1 VHDSQ
6 RVSTL
11 TKSTGKRRL
20 ALKILAGVIVAVREL
35 SRRGRGTTQ
44 NQLLEEARLLLTSP
58 SKFFERDAG
67 CIPVDVNWRMEES
80 WESLNGV
87 YYLTDGL
94 GWVGM
99 GRTVLGWEGH
109 GRLGSRNVDMGGGF
123 SLLTTLSL
131 NGVA

>member
-1 VHDSQ
+1 M
-6 RVSTL
+6 
-11 TKSTGKRRL
+11 
-20 ALKILAGVIVAVREL
+20 AVREL
-35 SRRGRGTTQ
+35 SRRERGTTQ
-44 NQLLEEARLLLTSP
+44 NQRLEEARLLPVSP

-67 CIPVDVNWRMEES
+67 CMEES

>member
-1 VHDSQ
+1 M
-6 RVSTL
+6 
-11 TKSTGKRRL
+11 
-20 ALKILAGVIVAVREL
+20 
-35 SRRGRGTTQ
+35 
-44 NQLLEEARLLLTSP
+44 LTSL
-58 SKFFERDAG
+58 SKLFERDAG
-67 CIPVDVNWRMEES
+67 CIPVDVNWRMEGS